1 MRSALSKQQ
10 PPNNRKETIMRQ
22 ILAILALLALG
33 VTTATAA
40 DNRPEITSQTLEKY
54 LKVLPGIVKLVDK
67 ADAGGNSGMEGL
79 MGALKG
85 SSLSTQF
92 TNYLSKNGWK
102 AEEFAGVHAAV
113 AAATSYLM
121 AKPELNKAQ
130 QAMAT
135 RQKEMMADP
144 NIPDSV
150 KQQMTSMMAQQG
162 GGEAGLMGPLND
174 LVKDLSPSE
183 LKLLEAN
190 KDRIAK
196 VYRGLRQ

>member
-1 MRSALSKQQ
+1 MR
-10 PPNNRKETIMRQ
+10 P
-22 ILAILALLALG
+22 ILAVLVLLALCG
-33 VTTATAA
+33 TTATAA
-40 DNRPEITSQTLEKY
+40 DNRPEITGQTLDKY
-54 LKVLPGIVKLVDK
+54 LKVLPGIVDLVNK
-67 ADAGGNSGMEGL
+67 ADTSGPNGMEGL

-92 TNYLSKNGWK
+92 SNYLSKNGWK
-102 AEEFAGVHAAV
+102 VEEFAGVHAVV

-121 AKPELNKAQ
+121 AKPELSKAQ

-135 RQKEMMADP
+135 KQKEMMADP

-150 KQQMTSMMAQQG
+150 KKQMQSMMDQQG
-162 GGEAGLMGPLND
+162 GGEAGIMEPMQN

-190 KDRIAK
+190 KNRIVK
-196 VYRGLRQ
+196 VYRQLRK

>member
-1 MRSALSKQQ
+1 
-10 PPNNRKETIMRQ
+10 MRQ
-22 ILAILALLALG
+22 ILAILVLLALG
-33 VTTATAA
+33 VTTSTAA
-40 DNRPEITSQTLEKY
+40 DNRPEITSQTLDKY
-54 LKVLPGIVKLVDK
+54 LKVLPGIMELVDK
-67 ADAGGNSGMEGL
+67 ADTGGPKGMEGL

-102 AEEFAGVHAAV
+102 VDEFAGVHATV

-121 AKPELNKAQ
+121 AKPELSKAQ

-150 KQQMTSMMAQQG
+150 KKQMQSMMAQQG
-162 GGEAGLMGPLND
+162 GGEAGLMGPMHD

-196 VYRGLRQ
+196 VYQELRK